1 MIIDPGAFPA
11 SPATPGQP
19 QADLSPLE
27 QAAQKGGYFDM
38 ALDLRAAGLDKEKAA
53 FAAWWAIPA
62 NRRVPATLAEF
73 SKLVGISERT
83 LRKWKFTDW
92 WRDYQIDNVGMG
104 ILLEPLAE
112 IDRATAQAALYET
125 GHVGIQA
132 RRQYYEELER
142 RERRRKPA
150 PDVTI
155 DVTFNRALQKI
166 YDDSISDPEII
177 DAA

>member
-1 MIIDPGAFPA
+1 MSSLRGGEVVTE
-11 SPATPGQP
+11 SN
-19 QADLSPLE
+19 QAVELSPLE
-27 QAAQKGGYFDM
+27 QAAQSGGYFDM

-53 FAAWWAIPA
+53 FAAWWSIPA
-62 NRRVPATLAEF
+62 DRRVPKTLGEF

-83 LRKWKFTDW
+83 LRKWKFTEW

-112 IDRATAQAALYET
+112 IDRATAQAALAET

-132 RRQYYEELER
+132 RRQYYEEIER
-142 RERRRKPA
+142 RERRRKPLA
-150 PDVTI
+150 DVTI

-166 YDDSISDPEII
+166 YDDSPGDLETEII
-177 DAA
+177 DSA